1 VPLDWQA
8 VQPRAY
14 SEREDHSRGGIGYPE
29 GAVIA
34 SKSDDV
40 GDHAEDW
47 IVVHKE
53 GIGLPALE
61 SASLKGRERVPTHG
75 RFRFCRDLVLLKR
88 SCRVRATSPVFLSRN
103 TNRSISP

>member
-8 VQPRAY
+8 VQFRAY
-14 SEREDHSRGGIGYPE
+14 IEREDHSRIGIGHSE

-61 SASLKGRERVPTHG
+61 LASLKDQEGVPTHG
-75 RFRFCRDLVLLKR
+75 RFRFCRDLVFLKR
-88 SCRVRATSPVFLSRN
+88 SCRVRVISLVFLSRN
-103 TNRSISP
+103 TNRSISS